1 MKVANFGEGGI
12 GIVGYGHGKRAC
24 FFGAL
29 GYHKRV
35 GGHTAL
41 GDGKKH
47 IVAQVYLGA
56 VYRRNG
62 GAELGN
68 HYAAYNLYEI
78 FEIGG
83 RVIACASGNR
93 CDIRNTTAFEFFGDS
108 RYNLLI
114 IDHYLSDDIGSRQK
128 LVEHYRHI
136 ISPAIIM
143 SPCLIIVYNFCFVK
157 RIAAKENYHYAKK
170 EPCPPAIFDKNIQN
184 PAKHTFDLLR
194 PPQFF
199 GGYCQSA
206 IYMLKLKN

>member
-1 MKVANFGEGGI
+1 MLITVRSRA
-12 GIVGYGHGKRAC
+12 AC
-24 FFGAL
+24 FFGFITISVSVDIPLWEMARSIL
-29 GYHKRV
+29 LLRFTLEPY
-35 GGHTAL
+35 
-41 GDGKKH
+41 
-47 IVAQVYLGA
+47 IVVMEGLNLETIMPPITSTRYL
-56 VYRRNG
+56 
-62 GAELGN
+62 
-68 HYAAYNLYEI
+68 
-78 FEIGG
+78 EIGG

-199 GGYCQSA
+199 WQVLPKAPYIC
-206 IYMLKLKN
+206 